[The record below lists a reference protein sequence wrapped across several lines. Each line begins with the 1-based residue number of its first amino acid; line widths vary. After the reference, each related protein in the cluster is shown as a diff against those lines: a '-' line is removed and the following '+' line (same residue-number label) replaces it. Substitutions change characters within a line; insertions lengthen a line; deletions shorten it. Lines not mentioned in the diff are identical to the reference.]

1 MTEERIY
8 DETTEQVDGGDD
20 QRPSDK
26 ELNFAKLRQQYEA
39 ALAELEQLRPLK
51 QREVLRQAG
60 FDPDAPEGKSLTF
73 AIEAG
78 KVEADPEQIKQF
90 AVNEL
95 GFQPKVALTETESRQ
110 VEAATRMEQVRQVTT
125 SEAPPATTDDE
136 IVEAEAEGDWGRAMA
151 LKMQRLA
158 EMQQPAGNW

>member
-78 KVEADPEQIKQF
+78 RVEADPEQIKQF

-110 VEAATRMEQVRQVTT
+110 VEAATRLEQVRQVTT

-136 IVEAEAEGDWGRAMA
+136 IAKAEAEGDWGRAMS